1 MVTARSRFGIRWARV
16 VASPLRLLCLAALLI
31 GFVSL
36 HAVSAEAVTGHLAG
50 CASSPVASPVASPMA
65 SAAQGETPEET
76 AETKGTESGA
86 EESGAEES
94 GAAGHHHDD
103 EASHSAHECVLA
115 QPEQGPEV
123 AAPCPA
129 LPAEGTRGAAGHTPS
144 SRPVAAT
151 AAGSTPSDL
160 QRTAVLRI

>member
-16 VASPLRLLCLAALLI
+16 VASPLRLLCLAALLF

-36 HAVSAEAVTGHLAG
+36 HAVSAEAVSGHLTG
-50 CASSPVASPVASPMA
+50 CASSPVASPVVSPMA

-76 AETKGTESGA
+76 PEETAETKGTESGTT
-86 EESGAEES
+86 
-94 GAAGHHHDD
+94 GHHQDD

-129 LPAEGTRGAAGHTPS
+129 LPAEGVPGAAGHTPS

-151 AAGSTPSDL
+151 AAGATPSDF
-160 QRTAVLRI
+160 QRTAVLRV

>member
-36 HAVSAEAVTGHLAG
+36 HAVSAEAVSGHLAG
-50 CASSPVASPVASPMA
+50 CASSPAASPVVSPMA
-65 SAAQGETPEET
+65 SAAQGEAPEET
-76 AETKGTESGA
+76 AETKGT
-86 EESGAEES
+86 ESGAEES

-129 LPAEGTRGAAGHTPS
+129 LPAEGTPGAAGHAPS

>member
-1 MVTARSRFGIRWARV
+1 MVTARSRFGIRWARM
-16 VASPLRLLCLAALLI
+16 VASPLRLLCLAALLL

-36 HAVSAEAVTGHLAG
+36 HAVSAEAVSGHLTG
-50 CASSPVASPVASPMA
+50 CASSPVASPVASAPH
-65 SAAQGETPEET
+65 GESEE
-76 AETKGTESGA
+76 EV
-86 EESGAEES
+86 EES

-103 EASHSAHECVLA
+103 EASHSVHECVLA

-129 LPAEGTRGAAGHTPS
+129 LPVEGTLDAAGRTPS
-144 SRPVAAT
+144 SCPVAAT
-151 AAGSTPSDL
+151 ATGSTPSGL

>member
-16 VASPLRLLCLAALLI
+16 VASPLRLLCLAALLL

-36 HAVSAEAVTGHLAG
+36 HAVSAEAVSGHLTG
-50 CASSPVASPVASPMA
+50 CASSPVASPVV
-65 SAAQGETPEET
+65 SAPHGETGEE
-76 AETKGTESGA
+76 A
-86 EESGAEES
+86 EEPGVAEPGAP
-94 GAAGHHHDD
+94 GHHHDD

-129 LPAEGTRGAAGHTPS
+129 LPAEGATGAAGHTPS
-144 SRPVAAT
+144 SRPSAAT
-151 AAGSTPSDL
+151 AAGATPPDL
-160 QRTAVLRI
+160 HRTAVLRI